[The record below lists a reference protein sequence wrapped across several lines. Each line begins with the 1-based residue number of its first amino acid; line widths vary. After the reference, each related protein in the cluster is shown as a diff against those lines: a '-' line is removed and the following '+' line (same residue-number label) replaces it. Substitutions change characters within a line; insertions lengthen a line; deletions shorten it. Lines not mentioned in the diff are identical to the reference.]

1 MAGDINS
8 LNLLVSRRYFLVYFS
23 DLSVLLFLYRLLT
36 EEDFKTRYGVDEVHF
51 SSEVK
56 IFCNL

>member
-1 MAGDINS
+1 M
-8 LNLLVSRRYFLVYFS
+8 YFS
-23 DLSVLLFLYRLLT
+23 DLSVLLFIYRLLT